1 MRVLSLTAALL
12 LAWPLSLAGAK
23 DPKPGQLKRKL
34 PNLLKQVKKEKYDG
48 TAVSPKEF
56 GLTGENKL
64 DRPFSSR
71 LRVSVS
77 PNSPHFAR
85 QPAVLDEKEFQP
97 YIIEPTPDDGWFI
110 FSRFNPGGGHD
121 YTATQYLVRRF
132 TETFEEKFK
141 IPLNRHLLYRNTE
154 VQDAR
159 CRDGKVYYNEACGT
173 YSSGYKGKCSHLA
186 CLDPVAGEV
195 VWRTPNLV
203 SNNIFIFKNDDI
215 IVAGY
220 GFTDEPDHLF
230 LVSAGDGKV
239 ISRTRL
245 DSAHTY
251 LEIKDEKLHVFT
263 YKSHYVFEFRK

>member
-1 MRVLSLTAALL
+1 MRTLSLIIVLL
-12 LAWPLSLAGAK
+12 LASSFSLAGQK
-23 DPKPGQLKRKL
+23 DPKPGKLKRKL

-48 TAVSPKEF
+48 LATSPGDF
-56 GLTGENKL
+56 GLTGRNKL
-64 DRPFSSR
+64 DGPFSSR

-85 QPAVLDEKEFQP
+85 QPAVLDEKEFEP
-97 YIIEPTPDDGWFI
+97 YIIAPTLDGGWFI
-110 FSRFNPGGGHD
+110 FSRFNPGQGHD

-132 TETFEEKFK
+132 SETFEEKFK

-159 CRDGKVYYNEACGT
+159 YRDGNVYYNEACGT

-195 VWRTPNLV
+195 VWRTPDLV
-203 SNNIFIFKNDDI
+203 SNNIFIFKDDDT

-220 GFTDEPDHLF
+220 GFTDEPDYLF
-230 LVSAGDGKV
+230 LIRAADGKV
-239 ISRTRL
+239 TSRTKL

-251 LEIKDEKLHVFT
+251 LEMKEGKLHVFT

>member
-1 MRVLSLTAALL
+1 MRTLSLLVML
-12 LAWPLSLAGAK
+12 MLASSFCLGADK
-23 DPKPGQLKRKL
+23 APKPGKLKRKL
-34 PNLLKQVKKEKYDG
+34 PNRLKQLKKEKYDG
-48 TAVSPKEF
+48 MATSPEDF
-56 GLTGENKL
+56 GLNGSNKL

-97 YIIEPTPDDGWFI
+97 YIIAPTFDGGWFI
-110 FSRFNPGGGHD
+110 FSRFNPGRGHD
-121 YTATQYLVRRF
+121 YTGAQYLVRRF

-141 IPLNRHLLYRNTE
+141 ILLNDHLLYRNAE

-159 CRDGKVYYNEACGT
+159 FRDGKVYYNEACGS

-203 SNNIFIFKNDDI
+203 SNNIFIFRDDDTI
-215 IVAGY
+215 IAGY

-230 LVSAGDGKV
+230 LINAADGKV
-239 ISRTRL
+239 VSRTKL

-251 LEIKDEKLHVFT
+251 LEMREGKLHVFT
-263 YKSHYVFEFRK
+263 YKSHYVFGFRK